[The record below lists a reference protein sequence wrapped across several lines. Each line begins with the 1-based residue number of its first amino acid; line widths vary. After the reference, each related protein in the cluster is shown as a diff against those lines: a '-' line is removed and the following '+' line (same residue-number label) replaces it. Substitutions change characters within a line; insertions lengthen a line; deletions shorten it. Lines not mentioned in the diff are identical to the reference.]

1 MDEMLVKVLFLFIG
15 LYLGVMSW
23 LAKTW
28 YQEFKALKADY
39 EALKEKVSGLRAEI
53 GDDFEELFD
62 RYVARLDEKLDA
74 WWNKIECN
82 LMNDGRLPP
91 KRTKK
96 EG

>member
-1 MDEMLVKVLFLFIG
+1 MNEMLVRVLFILFG
-15 LYLGVMSW
+15 LYAGVMSW
-23 LAKTW
+23 LFKSV
-28 YQEFKALKADY
+28 YQDFKVLREDHA
-39 EALKEKVSGLRAEI
+39 ALKEKVSGLRAEI

-91 KRTKK
+91 KRAKK

>member
-1 MDEMLVKVLFLFIG
+1 M
-15 LYLGVMSW
+15 
-23 LAKTW
+23 
-28 YQEFKALKADY
+28 
-39 EALKEKVSGLRAEI
+39 RAEI

-62 RYVARLDEKLDA
+62 RYIARLDEKLDA